1 MSIEDSSD
9 QGTDG
14 PERSLANESDLVD
27 EAQNRAIS
35 DDPVETVGLAGVGA
49 EGGDGK
55 KSLVSRPVK
64 VPLAT
69 ALAILLISGVLGA
82 AMMYSLRPAKIG
94 KESVEVSTRLKG
106 AVVDT
111 FSIPT
116 GKEGLTLT
124 ANGRPWAG
132 NTSSFK
138 VESGQLS
145 AASESSSP
153 TARVALVDTGAVHHI
168 VSATFSKVRVG
179 SGVVFRYKGPN
190 NYWSLTAAPGAGT
203 WTLTKVINGEKVNP
217 VLLGTAPVADGTQVM
232 VRAEGNRLFFYF
244 DGTQFNTLNDGDL
257 SDGSRVGLIF
267 AGSDATEV
275 RVDDFAALPTR
286 QLGKKLPTTPEAPN
300 AAGPATTKA
309 P

>member
-153 TARVALVDTGAVHHI
+153 TARVA
-168 VSATFSKVRVG
+168 
-179 SGVVFRYKGPN
+179 
-190 NYWSLTAAPGAGT
+190 GT